1 MSSKYSFPLIEL
13 IYKGNGGLTN
23 PRLNLA
29 IMISEYINYL
39 VFTKGYSENTA
50 RLYDIALHSF
60 AKAMAGRKWSEIS
73 HDDITNYLII
83 KKANGASNNTIVAYI
98 SAIRGL
104 FNWMSRNYPLQ
115 ENPAKYIESPKKE
128 KTIPHIL
135 NADDIIKA
143 VQQEQNQD
151 IKLAIMIMV
160 STGMRVSETRNLKYE
175 QINMGNSQ
183 AVVMG
188 KGRKE
193 RTIFFP
199 SYILESIKLRGKQEG
214 EIFAGWQDREFRY
227 AIFLA
232 FDRIGIKMSP
242 HLLRHT
248 FASNAINRGMRL
260 DVLREILGHTSIST
274 TQIYMHTNN
283 IAMQSEYNRTIN

>member
-1 MSSKYSFPLIEL
+1 
-13 IYKGNGGLTN
+13 
-23 PRLNLA
+23 
-29 IMISEYINYL
+29 MIKEYIQYL
-39 VFTKGYSENTA
+39 VYTKSYSENTA
-50 RLYDIALHSF
+50 RLYENILHAF
-60 AKAMAGRKWSEIS
+60 AMYMNGRRWSEIS
-73 HDDITNYLII
+73 AEDITNYLII
-83 KKANGASNNTIVAYI
+83 KKTAGASNNTIVANI

-104 FNWMSRNYPLQ
+104 YNWMMRNYPLQ
-115 ENPAKYIESPKKE
+115 VNPAKYIESPKKE
-128 KTIPHIL
+128 KPIPHVL

-143 VQQEQNQD
+143 VQQEKNQD
-151 IKLAIMIMV
+151 IKLSIMIMV
-160 STGMRVSETRNLKYE
+160 STGMRVSEARTLTYE
-175 QINMGNSQ
+175 QINMSTAQ
-183 AVVMG
+183 AVVKG
-188 KGRKE
+188 KGNKE

-199 SYILESIKLRGKQEG
+199 SYIIEAIKLRGKQEG

-232 FDRIGIKMSP
+232 FDRIGVKMSP

-283 IAMQSEYNRTIN
+283 IAMQSEYNRVIN

>member
-1 MSSKYSFPLIEL
+1 
-13 IYKGNGGLTN
+13 
-23 PRLNLA
+23 
-29 IMISEYINYL
+29 MIKEYIQYL
-39 VFTKGYSENTA
+39 IFTKGYSVNTA
-50 RLYDIALHSF
+50 RLYENTLHVF
-60 AKAMAGRKWSEIS
+60 AKAMVGRRWSEITKE
-73 HDDITNYLII
+73 DITDYLII
-83 KKANGASNNTIVAYI
+83 KKASGASNNTIVANI

-115 ENPAKYIESPKKE
+115 ENPAKYLESPKKE

-143 VQQEQNQD
+143 VQQEKNQD

-160 STGMRVSETRNLKYE
+160 STGMRVSETRTLTFE
-175 QINMGNSQ
+175 QINMSSSQ

-188 KGRKE
+188 KGKKE

-199 SYILESIKLRGKQEG
+199 GYIIEAIRLRGKQG
-214 EIFAGWQDREFRY
+214 GDVFKGWVDREFRY
-227 AIFLA
+227 AIYLA
-232 FDRIGIKMSP
+232 FDRIGVKMSP

-283 IAMQSEYNRTIN
+283 MAMQSEYNRTIC